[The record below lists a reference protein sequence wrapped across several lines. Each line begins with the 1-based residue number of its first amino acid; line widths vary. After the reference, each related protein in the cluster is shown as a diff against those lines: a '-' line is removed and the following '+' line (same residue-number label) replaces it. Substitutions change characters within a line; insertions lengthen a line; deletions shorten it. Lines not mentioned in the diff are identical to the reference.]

1 MSTGGLHIEEE
12 RVKLIRRIT
21 YLSVFINLFLS
32 VLKILTGMIGNSKS
46 AVADGVHSLSDLS
59 TDLAILI
66 GVKFW
71 TAPPDENHPYGHG
84 RIETLVTV
92 FIGLILAIVGFSIGY
107 EAVSSIRDPHIE
119 KPGWISLTGIG
130 MSIILKEVLFRWTLS
145 AGKKIRSSSLTAN
158 AWHHRS
164 DSFSSIPAFV
174 AVTVSIIFP
183 GFEFIDHIGAIIVAF
198 IIIKVSA
205 GILKKAFD
213 ELTDSGIDEKDVD
226 EIKRIAMKVGEVKDV
241 HEVRS
246 RKYNSGNFIDLHV
259 LVDENLSVKT
269 GHDIAEEVKMSLI
282 EKGPSVIDAVV
293 HIEPFQSHTNYDNYR
308 HKKNT

>member
-1 MSTGGLHIEEE
+1 MKGADSSVNGNIKE
-12 RVKLIRRIT
+12 INRIT
-21 YLSVFINLFLS
+21 YILILINLILS
-32 VLKILTGMIGNSKS
+32 TVKIFTGIIGNSKS

-92 FIGLILAIVGFSIGY
+92 FIGIILAVVGLSIGY

-119 KPGWISLTGIG
+119 KPGWVALTGIG
-130 MSIILKEVLFRWTLS
+130 ASIILKELLFRWTIKL
-145 AGKKIRSSSLTAN
+145 GKRLRSSSLVAN

-164 DSFSSIPAFV
+164 DSFSSIPALI
-174 AVTVSIIFP
+174 AVSVSIIFP
-183 GFEFIDHIGAIIVAF
+183 GLEFIDHIGAIIVAF

-205 GILKKAFD
+205 GILISSFD
-213 ELTDSGIDEKDVD
+213 ELTDSGIGRRGVE
-226 EIKRIAMKVGEVKDV
+226 EIKRIVMQINDVKDV
-241 HEVRS
+241 HAVRS
-246 RKYNSGNFIDLHV
+246 RKYNSGNYIDLHV
-259 LVDENLSVKT
+259 LVDESLSVKR
-269 GHDIAEEVKMSLI
+269 GHDIAEEVKESLI
-282 EKGPSVIDAVV
+282 EKGPSVVDAVV
-293 HIEPFQSHTNYDNYR
+293 HIEPFQSHANYDNYR

>member
-1 MSTGGLHIEEE
+1 MKGADSSVNGNIKE
-12 RVKLIRRIT
+12 INRIT
-21 YLSVFINLFLS
+21 YISILINLILS
-32 VLKILTGMIGNSKS
+32 TVKIFTGIIGNSKS

-92 FIGLILAIVGFSIGY
+92 FIGIILAVVGLSIGY

-119 KPGWISLTGIG
+119 KPGWVALTGIG
-130 MSIILKEVLFRWTLS
+130 ASIILKELLFRWTIKL
-145 AGKKIRSSSLTAN
+145 GKRLRSSSLVAN

-164 DSFSSIPAFV
+164 DSFSSIPALI
-174 AVTVSIIFP
+174 AVSVSIIFP
-183 GFEFIDHIGAIIVAF
+183 GLEFIDHIGAIIVAF

-205 GILKKAFD
+205 GILISSFD
-213 ELTDSGIDEKDVD
+213 ELTDSGIGRRGVE
-226 EIKRIAMKVGEVKDV
+226 EIKRIVMQINDVKDV
-241 HEVRS
+241 HAVRS
-246 RKYNSGNFIDLHV
+246 RKYNSGNYIDLHV
-259 LVDENLSVKT
+259 LVDESLSVKR
-269 GHDIAEEVKMSLI
+269 GHDIAEEVKESLI
-282 EKGPSVIDAVV
+282 EKGPSVVDAVV
-293 HIEPFQSHTNYDNYR
+293 HIEPFQSHANYDNYR